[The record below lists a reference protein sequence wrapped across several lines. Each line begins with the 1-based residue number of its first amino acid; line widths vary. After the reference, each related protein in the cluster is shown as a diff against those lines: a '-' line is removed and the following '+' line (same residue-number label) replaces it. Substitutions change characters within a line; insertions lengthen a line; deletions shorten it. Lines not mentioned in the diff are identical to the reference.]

1 MNMSKNNKKLTIL
14 VFDESQ
20 LREIKSLSIKKKTIK
35 IAIISLISIFFIT
48 IVSLFLLSK
57 LYSERKQMLSYKSEN
72 ELLKIRLT
80 EYAKKV
86 NEIESKLVYLENLEK
101 QVRELAQFNDEKN
114 KKLAIGGKEIDILRE
129 YSAVAERK
137 ETEFFNDLN
146 NILLSLSSEIEKKQ
160 NSLSELINFLEEQR
174 LMMLSTPSVWPVR
187 GWISSKFGY
196 RLSPFTGK
204 RVFHE
209 GIDIAARYGAPVR
222 ATAKGIVIYAGYKPG
237 YGKLVTIDHGFGY
250 VTRYAH
256 NSKIL
261 VKVGQRVEKGDIIAK
276 VGSSGHSTGP
286 HVHYEVLVNGIP
298 VNPIEFINE
307 ASNDQ

>member
-1 MNMSKNNKKLTIL
+1 MSKKNKKLTLL
-14 VFDESQ
+14 VFDEAGQKEVRSF
-20 LREIKSLSIKKKTIK
+20 SFKKKTLST
-35 IAIISLISIFFIT
+35 AIISLVIVFTIT
-48 IVSLFLLSK
+48 IISLGLLSK

-86 NEIESKLVYLENLEK
+86 NEIESKLVYLEDLEK
-101 QVRELAQFNDEKN
+101 QVRELAKYADEKT
-114 KKLAIGGKEIDILRE
+114 KKLAVGGKEIDILRD
-129 YSAVAERK
+129 YSATAERK
-137 ETEFFNDLN
+137 ESEFFNDLN
-146 NILLSLSSEIEKKQ
+146 NTLLSLSTEIEKKQ

-174 LMMLSTPSVWPVR
+174 LMTLSTPSIWPVR

-196 RLSPFTGK
+196 RISPFTGR

-256 NSKIL
+256 NSKVL

-286 HVHYEVLVNGIP
+286 HVHYEVLVNGVP
-298 VNPIEFINE
+298 VNPLEFINE
-307 ASNDQ
+307 AANDQ

>member
-1 MNMSKNNKKLTIL
+1 MSKNNKKLTIL

>member
-1 MNMSKNNKKLTIL
+1 MSKKNKKLTLL
-14 VFDESQ
+14 VFDEAGQKEVRSY
-20 LREIKSLSIKKKTIK
+20 SFKKKTLST
-35 IAIISLISIFFIT
+35 AIISLVIVFTVTIIS
-48 IVSLFLLSK
+48 LGLLSK

-86 NEIESKLVYLENLEK
+86 NEVESKLVYLEDLEK
-101 QVRELAQFNDEKN
+101 QVRELAKYADEKT
-114 KKLAIGGKEIDILRE
+114 KKLAVGGKEIDILRD
-129 YSAVAERK
+129 YSATAERK
-137 ETEFFNDLN
+137 ENEFFNDLN
-146 NILLSLSSEIEKKQ
+146 NTLLSLSTEIEKKK

-174 LMMLSTPSVWPVR
+174 LMTLSTPSIWPVR

-196 RLSPFTGK
+196 RISPFTGR

-256 NSKIL
+256 NSKVL

-286 HVHYEVLVNGIP
+286 HVHYEVLVNGVP
-298 VNPIEFINE
+298 VNPLEFINE
-307 ASNDQ
+307 AANDQ